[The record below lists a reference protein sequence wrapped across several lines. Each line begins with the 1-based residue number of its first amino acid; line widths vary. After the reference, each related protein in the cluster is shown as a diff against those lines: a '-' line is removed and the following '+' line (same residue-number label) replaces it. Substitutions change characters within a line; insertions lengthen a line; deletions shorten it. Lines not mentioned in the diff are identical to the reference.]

1 MSKDLKLLQS
11 KEGLFFGTYNDVYIK
26 NHDMELI
33 ENPEKI
39 AQDLVKIML
48 IEKGGHFLFPK
59 YGTLIATYINER
71 KTDTISNNI
80 VNEIIYA
87 VTYVKQQ
94 NIGEDINIAEIQKL
108 DVQDTIK
115 GYEIVINILLTNGEL
130 LVIKK
135 DYLR

>member
-1 MSKDLKLLQS
+1 MKDLKLLMS
-11 KEGLFFGTYNDVYIK
+11 ENALFFGTYNDIYVK
-26 NHDMELI
+26 NHDLELI

-39 AQDLVKIML
+39 SQDLVKIML
-48 IEKGGHFLFPK
+48 IEKGGHFLFAN

-71 KTDTISNNI
+71 KTDTISDNI

-94 NIGEDINIAEIQKL
+94 NAGEDINIDEIQKL